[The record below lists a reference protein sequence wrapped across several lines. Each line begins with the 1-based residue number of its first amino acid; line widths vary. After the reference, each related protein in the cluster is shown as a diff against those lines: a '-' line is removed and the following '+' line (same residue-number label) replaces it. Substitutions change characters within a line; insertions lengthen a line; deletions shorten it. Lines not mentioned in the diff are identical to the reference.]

1 MLIASPPGSPIVS
14 ETPIDGR
21 GLAGFLLGS
30 AGMFATMYSTQA
42 ILPELGRDFHVS
54 PAEAGLTVSAVVVA
68 LALAAF
74 VWGPLSDRIGR
85 KRSLVL
91 ASALLVAPT
100 IGAGLAP
107 SFGTLLA
114 CRVLQGM
121 CMPGLLT
128 VGVPYVTEA
137 LVPRIGARAMGYY
150 VSALVA
156 GGLIG
161 RVGVALVTS
170 LVGWRWAVGG
180 LAVLPLLGSVV
191 LQRTLRDLPSPAR
204 SAGSGLRRQ
213 LANIRLLRVAAVG
226 SAFFFTFV
234 GTFSY
239 VTYRLELPPF
249 GYGTAAASV
258 VFVLWLLGATS
269 PFVGRLVDRIGWAP
283 VAGAA
288 LVVSVGG
295 LLLTLPDTV
304 LTLGIGLASF
314 TLANFAGVTAAQIG
328 VAAASAVDRGA
339 ASAVYYSCY
348 YGSGALGGYLPGLAW
363 QAWRWDGVVL
373 VGLGVLSLAAA
384 ALAVGRDGGRRRT

>member
-1 MLIASPPGSPIVS
+1 
-14 ETPIDGR
+14 
-21 GLAGFLLGS
+21 
-30 AGMFATMYSTQA
+30 MYSTQA
-42 ILPELGRDFHVS
+42 ILPELGRDFDIS

-107 SFGTLLA
+107 TFGTLLA
-114 CRVLQGM
+114 CRALQGL

-137 LVPRIGARAMGYY
+137 FVPRIGARAMGYY

-180 LAVLPLLGSVV
+180 LAFLPLAGAVV
-191 LQRTLRDLPSPAR
+191 LQRTLPDVPSPAR
-204 SAGSGLRRQ
+204 GAGRSLRRQ
-213 LANIRLLRVAAVG
+213 LTNSRVLRVAVVA
-226 SAFFFTFV
+226 STFFFTFV

-239 VTYRLELPPF
+239 VTYRLEQPPF
-249 GYGTAAASV
+249 GYGTAVGSL
-258 VFVLWLLGATS
+258 VFVLWLLGATT
-269 PFVGRLVDRIGWAP
+269 PLVGRLVDRIGWRRVVGSAL
-283 VAGAA
+283 GLCAA
-288 LVVSVGG
+288 G
-295 LLLTLPDTV
+295 LLLTFPASIVTIV
-304 LTLGIGLASF
+304 IGLAAF
-314 TLANFAGVTAAQIG
+314 TLANFAGVTAAQVGIAEAT
-328 VAAASAVDRGA
+328 VVDRGA
-339 ASAVYYSCY
+339 ASAVYYAMY
-348 YGSGALGGYLPGLAW
+348 YASGGVGGYLPGLAW
-363 QAWRWDGVVL
+363 QAWHWNGIAL
-373 VGLGVLSLAAA
+373 VGLGVLSVGAA
-384 ALAVGRDGGRRRT
+384 ALLGGRPYDP